1 MRLAVAGPCNPLQPS
16 RAPIN
21 KTLVPAA
28 EVTLVVVT
36 RVDTVRHLASMLPA
50 IQAPIMNRTSPRAA
64 WDNAVHHAVV
74 DVAVEEGL
82 AVGVCCAGACTAW
95 FGAGWVVLVGGTVL
109 AGGCCLGLAAR
120 DLAGMVVAI
129 PLLPFRVFLGE
140 PLAALGAVFDAA
152 LPVLITKVVILLL
165 GVWAVEAELHGEELA
180 AGVLLAKLGVEP
192 LLGVR
197 VFGVGSVPVAAIHLA
212 GFERLVLI
220 RQTT

>member
-1 MRLAVAGPCNPLQPS
+1 
-16 RAPIN
+16 
-21 KTLVPAA
+21 
-28 EVTLVVVT
+28 
-36 RVDTVRHLASMLPA
+36 
-50 IQAPIMNRTSPRAA
+50 MNRTSPRAA

-152 LPVLITKVVILLL
+152 LPVWGLLVYLQDCRWGCVRRRTLITKVVILLL

-180 AGVLLAKLGVEP
+180 AGVW
-192 LLGVR
+192 
-197 VFGVGSVPVAAIHLA
+197 
-212 GFERLVLI
+212 I
-220 RQTT
+220 RKEVSLSQSLCS